1 MESFII
7 RIYRRT
13 EPETIVGTVERVG
26 TKKRWKSFHNM
37 RELAAILSSTFPRLR
52 RPPGDRKV

>member
-13 EPETIVGTVERVG
+13 DPETIVGTVERVG
-26 TKKRWKSFHNM
+26 KRKWKSFHSL
-37 RELAAILSSTFPRLR
+37 RELATILSTPLPQLR